1 MLDFEYFEEICFI
14 VIYAVAMFGFVAYLI
29 HHGDNQKKKEKKR
42 HDDDIDPSKF
52 TATFDPG
59 TGKDEYKNS
68 ITAAQ
73 YDEDEY
79 DEDEYEYDE
88 DDFDEDDEEW

>member
-1 MLDFEYFEEICFI
+1 MGYIVLFVVLCFGIFALLDN
-14 VIYAVAMFGFVAYLI
+14 
-29 HHGDNQKKKEKKR
+29 NQKKKEKKR
-42 HDDDIDPSKF
+42 CDDNLDPSQF

-59 TGKDEYKNS
+59 TDKDEYKNS

-88 DDFDEDDEEW
+88 DEYDEDEEKW